1 MSDDLIFYSGVVCF
15 ALVVLGVFLTARE
28 FRNM

>member
-1 MSDDLIFYSGVVCF
+1 MSDDIIFYSGVFCF
-15 ALVVLGVFLTARE
+15 ALMVVGIFLTARE